1 MATAPTPRV
10 RVPAQAKP
18 GELIEIK
25 TLISHEME
33 SGQRKDASGK
43 IVPRKIIHTFTA
55 EFNGKMVF
63 EAEWNP
69 AISANPY
76 QSFYYKA
83 TETGEFTFTWKD
95 DDGSNY
101 VSKNKLTVAA

>member
-1 MATAPTPRV
+1 MAITPTPRV
-10 RVPAQAKP
+10 RVPTQAKP

-43 IVPRKIIHTFTA
+43 IVPRKIIKTFIA

-63 EAEWNP
+63 EADWNP

-76 QSFYYKA
+76 QSFFYKA
-83 TETGEFTFTWKD
+83 SESGELVFTWKD

-101 VSKNKLTVAA
+101 TSKHKLTVA